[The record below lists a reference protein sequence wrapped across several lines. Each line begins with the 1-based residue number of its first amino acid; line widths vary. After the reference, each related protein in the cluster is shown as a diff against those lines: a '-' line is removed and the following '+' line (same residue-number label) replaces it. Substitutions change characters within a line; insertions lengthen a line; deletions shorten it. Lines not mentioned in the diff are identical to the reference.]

1 MTTRGWSSRF
11 LRSISR
17 YCDMKVGELINLA
30 KGHED
35 DELTIVKHD
44 KGQLT
49 CHTTVG
55 VKNAQVGFDWTHG
68 QLVLT
73 PEVKL
78 ATEQS
83 VIDER
88 VRKTLRNEAERNTRH
103 LQLAAR
109 IARMIQGITD
119 EDLRNRIHDVLKQF

>member
-1 MTTRGWSSRF
+1 
-11 LRSISR
+11 
-17 YCDMKVGELINLA
+17 MKVGELINLA

-49 CHTTVG
+49 CNTTVG
-55 VKNAQVGFDWTHG
+55 VKDAQVGFDWTHG

-109 IARMIQGITD
+109 LARMIQGITD
-119 EDLRNRIHDVLKQF
+119 KDLRNRIHEVLKQF